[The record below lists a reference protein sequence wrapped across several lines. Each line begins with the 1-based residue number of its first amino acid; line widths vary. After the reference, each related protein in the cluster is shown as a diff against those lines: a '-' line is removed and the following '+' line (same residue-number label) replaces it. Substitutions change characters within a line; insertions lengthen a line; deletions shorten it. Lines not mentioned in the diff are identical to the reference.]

1 MFNRRDHTPNRIGC
15 TSTKNQ
21 IIMLKKTLFGSLLL
35 FVGASAFATGIA
47 KIGDT
52 EYETL
57 AAAVADVPTGAE
69 NVTTVQLLGDAQG
82 DGIIVPSGTKMLLDL
97 GGFTYEVTDNFAGSE
112 GTKTQAFQL
121 LKNSDITIQ
130 NGTITS
136 SVALRLIQNYANLTL
151 LNVTLDGTKLPGAGL
166 YVLSNNNGEVLI
178 GEGTIINAKEGDFAF
193 DVYNWIANG
202 YPSVKVTV
210 DGATIN
216 GAIEVAQDGDAA
228 ASTGFEL
235 VIQSGTINGSIS
247 AGSGAENAT
256 VSIAPEAT
264 LSGTTYA
271 AGRKNAQGISLYAT
285 VSAAIEAA
293 DDNDTILLMCDTK
306 EAIVIAADDN
316 IVFDPNNHTLSAE
329 DAHVITNNGT
339 LTIIGNGTIDAL
351 THQKAAL
358 YNNVGADAQ
367 LLGATFERSNENS
380 NVNSYYTILNQGT
393 MTIDGSTVKN
403 AGARASMIENGWYYP
418 EKNTTKTF
426 STLVIK
432 SGNFDGGLYNVKND
446 DYGLLTIDGGT
457 FTNATT
463 GAGNVLNWNKAV
475 INNGTFTATGEN
487 SANVQQGY
495 AGNSEYENA
504 TIAITGGIFTAPE
517 GNNNINYLY
526 DSDYPAPTTH
536 VSGGTYSHA
545 IPAEQCADDF
555 EPKDNGDGTYGVQED
570 QTTTALTTNDADNAI
585 VVEQGRVVCNS
596 DFRIYDLTG
605 RDVTRLNGTLH
616 GVYVVKTDSATV
628 KVVVK

>member
-1 MFNRRDHTPNRIGC
+1 M
-15 TSTKNQ
+15 
-21 IIMLKKTLFGSLLL
+21 

>member
-1 MFNRRDHTPNRIGC
+1 
-15 TSTKNQ
+15 
-21 IIMLKKTLFGSLLL
+21 MLKKTLFGSLLL

-57 AAAVADVPTGAE
+57 AAAVAAVPTGAE

-82 DGIIVPSGTKMLLDL
+82 NGIIVPSGTKMLLDL
-97 GGFTYEVTDNFAGSE
+97 GGFTYEVTGNLAGSE
-112 GTKTQAFQL
+112 GYKTQAFQL

-178 GEGTIINAKEGDFAF
+178 GAGTVITAKDGDFAF
-193 DVYNWIANG
+193 DVYNWISNG
-202 YPSVKVTV
+202 YPSVKVTI

-216 GAIEVAQDGDAA
+216 GAIEVAQDGDDA

-293 DDNDTILLMCDTK
+293 ADNDTILLMCDTK

-316 IVFDPNNHTLSAE
+316 IVFDPNGHTLSVE

-351 THQKAAL
+351 THAKAAL

-393 MTIDGSTVKN
+393 MTIDGSIVKN

-418 EKNTTKTF
+418 EKNTTKAF

-432 SGNFDGGLYNVKND
+432 SGTFDGGLYNVKND

-495 AGNSEYENA
+495 AGNSEYEIA

-517 GNNNINYLY
+517 SNNNINHLFG
-526 DSDYPAPTTH
+526 SEQPVTTQ

-570 QTTTALTTNDADNAI
+570 QTTTALTTTNADNAI
-585 VVEQGRVVCNS
+585 VVEQGRVVCNG
-596 DFRIYDLTG
+596 DFRIYDLNG

-616 GVYVVKTDSATV
+616 GVYVVKTDSATI

>member
-1 MFNRRDHTPNRIGC
+1 
-15 TSTKNQ
+15 
-21 IIMLKKTLFGSLLL
+21 MLKKTLFGSLLL